1 MESPGQIITFYSY
14 KGGTGR
20 SMALANVAYF
30 LANQQSPES
39 RGVLMI
45 DWDLEAPGLHQYF
58 VEGLDGSSRE
68 SRWRSRKSGSSDLR
82 PGLIDFFEEARA
94 CYKKSA
100 PGDLEKTRCEAIQ
113 RFSFY
118 VLETG
123 VPGLSMVKAG
133 RFDENYPKRIQKF
146 DWEGFHDGD
155 PAFFR
160 ELRRFLQATFS
171 FVLIDSRTGL
181 TDTSGICVQ
190 QMPEKVVLVFVPNR
204 QSIDGILDVVRRI
217 RRFRVGSSDLRPLVS
232 FPLASRIDG
241 ANERLRRAWR
251 FGGSVG
257 DGELVGYQGIFED
270 LFRELY
276 ELDECDLS
284 DYFDS
289 TQIHHD
295 SDYAYGE
302 KIAVQRGT
310 TEKLSLGHSF
320 ANFARRL
327 TTLSGPWESLPE
339 EAEIRESKRRE
350 EIAIQREKTA
360 LGKARSYHWVSLV
373 CSIAGLLIGLFSW
386 LFVARTEGKSKSQSI
401 LAAAAASAD
410 PLEKALLLANL
421 EGSPVPAGGVA
432 LAREIASMSVPL
444 AVLSGHAGP
453 VTDVAFSRDGS
464 QIATASADSTSRLW
478 NSDGR
483 GEPLTLLKSS
493 SPIVSV
499 AWSHSGKEILAAS
512 REGEVVV
519 FDNRGAKEDVLFA
532 RSPAWD
538 ESNPLLSAAFDSDDR
553 VQTVRTHLL
562 DKRAPRFE
570 PPYFEPYE
578 FVAGIRVA
586 VFGGLGKSVWL
597 STTNSLWFSPAN
609 IRGGFDFTQLSQPAR
624 VDSMVPFPDDKLL
637 ATSLENVVNIW
648 KVNTAESN
656 YNWIRMDFLVR
667 LTLLKSSVDAVA
679 FSSDGRFF
687 AVGGSDGVVR
697 VYRFMPATLPYI
709 NYGAPIV
716 LRGHKGPVR
725 AISFSPDGNRLA
737 SASEDTTVR
746 VWSLRQ
752 SPEKRDLDWPSLL
765 EYFRHETNAC
775 LSVDQRVKLLSET
788 FQDASQKYSE
798 CERVSGRTVTLR

>member
-1 MESPGQIITFYSY
+1 MEPSGQIITFYSY

-30 LANQQSPES
+30 LASQLAPES
-39 RGVLMI
+39 PGVLMI

-58 VEGLDGSSRE
+58 VEGLEGSSRK
-68 SRWRSRKSGSSDLR
+68 SRWRSQKSGGSDLR
-82 PGLIDFFEEARA
+82 PGLIDFFEEVRS
-94 CYKKSA
+94 CYKESA

-113 RFSFY
+113 RFSSY

-123 VPGLSMVKAG
+123 VPGLSIVKAG

-146 DWEGFHDGD
+146 DWEGFHEGD

-160 ELRRFLQATFS
+160 ELCRFLQATFA

-204 QSIDGILDVVRRI
+204 QSIDGIINVAHRV

-327 TTLSGPWESLPE
+327 TTLGGPWESLPE

-350 EIAIQREKTA
+350 EVAIQKEKIA
-360 LGKARSYHWVSLV
+360 LGRAKSSWWLAVVSVALTV
-373 CSIAGLLIGLFSW
+373 VLAFLF
-386 LFVARTEGKSKSQSI
+386 LRNKETAKSQSV
-401 LAAAAASAD
+401 LAAATASAD

-421 EGSPVPAGGVA
+421 KGSPEPAGGLRLALEVA
-432 LAREIASMSVPL
+432 STPIPL
-444 AVLSGHAGP
+444 AVLSGHTGP

-464 QIATASADSTSRLW
+464 RIATASADFTARLW
-478 NSDGR
+478 PGDGR
-483 GEPLTLLKSS
+483 GNPSIFVKSS
-493 SPIVSV
+493 SPLVSV
-499 AWSHSGKEILAAS
+499 AWSYSNKEILGAS
-512 REGEVVV
+512 RNGTIVVLDDKGV
-519 FDNRGAKEDVLFA
+519 AEYAVSA
-532 RSPAWD
+532 
-538 ESNPLLSAAFDSDDR
+538 SNPLIAAAFDSEGR
-553 VQTVRTHLL
+553 LQAVGVHLIETF
-562 DKRAPRFE
+562 KGRFRAGKGSGLGDEIKSAAFGMRGESIWISTLNGTWFLR
-570 PPYFEPYE
+570 
-578 FVAGIRVA
+578 AGILANVYSR
-586 VFGGLGKSVWL
+586 
-597 STTNSLWFSPAN
+597 SLA
-609 IRGGFDFTQLSQPAR
+609 
-624 VDSMVPFPDDKLL
+624 
-637 ATSLENVVNIW
+637 
-648 KVNTAESN
+648 
-656 YNWIRMDFLVR
+656 R
-667 LTLLKSSVDAVA
+667 LTSVDAVA
-679 FSSDGRFF
+679 PFTADNLLVTSANNLVQVWEVSSVSEANEGFIGANLLVQTPLSNNSVTVMAISPDGQVL
-687 AVGGSDGVVR
+687 AVGNSDGVVR
-697 VYRFMPATLPYI
+697 VYPFNPRVFPFI
-709 NYGAPIV
+709 DDSAPIV
-716 LRGHKGPVR
+716 LQGHKGPVR
-725 AISFSPDGNRLA
+725 AISFSPDGRRLA
-737 SASEDTTVR
+737 TASEDATVR
-746 VWSLRQ
+746 VWNLRLI
-752 SPEKRDLDWPSLL
+752 PRKKDLDWLGLL
-765 EYFRHETNAC
+765 EYLRHETNAC

-788 FQDASQKYSE
+788 FEDASQKYSA
-798 CERVSGRTVTLR
+798 CEVSGHRTPLTLPPH